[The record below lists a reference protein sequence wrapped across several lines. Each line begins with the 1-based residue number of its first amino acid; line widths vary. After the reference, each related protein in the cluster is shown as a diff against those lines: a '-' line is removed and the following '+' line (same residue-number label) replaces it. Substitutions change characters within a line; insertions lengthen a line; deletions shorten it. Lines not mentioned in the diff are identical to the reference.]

1 MMKQLSLDFPSV
13 NRIQVDDNE
22 RARLKKKGLN
32 CKQQMKDANW
42 PITLKLL
49 IGFLE
54 AQTDFIGDDLKLIR
68 WQLEEI
74 AKEIL

>member
-1 MMKQLSLDFPSV
+1 MKQLSLDFPTV
-13 NRIQVDDNE
+13 KRIQVDDNE

-49 IGFLE
+49 VGFLE
-54 AQTDFIGDDLKLIR
+54 AQTDLIGDDLQLIR